1 MSGEVVG
8 AGTGSPIPSDP
19 RSTDPHASGRTA
31 AAARAFATGGPL
43 SVLARNLLVTRRTT
57 WVVVLVGF
65 LEPVL
70 YLLAMGFG
78 LGQFIG
84 GVDAG
89 GGEVSYAAFVA
100 PGLLAVAAMNGAI
113 YESTW
118 NVFFKLKY
126 AKTYQSM
133 LATTLSPRDVAL
145 GEIFSALARGA
156 LYAMGFLVVMQ
167 AMGLN
172 RSWTAVLALPAVVL
186 VASGFAAF
194 GMGITCLM
202 KTMQQLDL
210 INVVLLPMF
219 LLSATFYPI
228 TVYPEPL
235 QWVIKVLPLWHGVE
249 LVRDLTLGAVG
260 WGTLV
265 HVGYYV
271 ALIAVGM
278 TLTTRVLDKRFLR

>member
-1 MSGEVVG
+1 VSGLAAPRPPEAG
-8 AGTGSPIPSDP
+8 PPAAGAAGTRRG
-19 RSTDPHASGRTA
+19 
-31 AAARAFATGGPL
+31 AARSFATGGPL

-89 GGEVSYAAFVA
+89 GSEVSYAAFVA
-100 PGLLAVAAMNGAI
+100 PGLLAVAAMNGAV

-118 NVFFKLKY
+118 NVFFKLTY

-133 LATTLSPRDVAL
+133 LATTLGPRDVAV
-145 GEIFSALARGA
+145 GEILSALARGA

-172 RSWTAVLALPAVVL
+172 RSWTALLALPAVVL
-186 VASGFAAF
+186 IASGFAAL
-194 GMGITCLM
+194 GMGVTCLM
-202 KTMQQLDL
+202 RTMQQLDL

-235 QWVIKVLPLWHGVE
+235 QWAVKVLPLWHGVE
-249 LVRDLTLGAVG
+249 LVRELTLGTAG

-271 ALIAVGM
+271 LLVAVGM
-278 TLTTRVLDKRFLR
+278 TLTTRVLGKRFLR